1 MRACASWRQPFPVYL
16 GGKLSTAC
24 CCIMY
29 RRWLLHAAS
38 QHPWLCCPL
47 QRRLSEIERLEARA
61 TAILDEVAQ
70 RTGVGEAAES
80 LWAK

>member
-1 MRACASWRQPFPVYL
+1 MH
-16 GGKLSTAC
+16 
-24 CCIMY
+24 

-38 QHPWLCCPL
+38 QHTSLRCPL

>member
-1 MRACASWRQPFPVYL
+1 MRWRSLNTLVITRIVP
-16 GGKLSTAC
+16 C
-24 CCIMY
+24 
-29 RRWLLHAAS
+29 
-38 QHPWLCCPL
+38 LCPPSM
-47 QRRLSEIERLEARA
+47 QRRLGEIERLEAKA